1 MHPGHSTTRPRWWS
15 ARSELIVTV
24 ESIPPPARSETGSW
38 RGRPAGVP
46 SAVPPPSVPLPFF
59 AAASLALVWA
69 GGTGITDP
77 TADRVVAAAH
87 LAVLA
92 TLSMGVLG
100 AMHQFTPV
108 ITQRPLS
115 SVNLAR
121 ATFYSWL
128 AASWLLPFGV

>member
-15 ARSELIVTV
+15 ARSELIVMV

-46 SAVPPPSVPLPFF
+46 RAVPPPSVPLPFF
-59 AAASLALVWA
+59 AAASLGLVACGAALVWA

-108 ITQRPLS
+108 I
-115 SVNLAR
+115 
-121 ATFYSWL
+121 
-128 AASWLLPFGV
+128 